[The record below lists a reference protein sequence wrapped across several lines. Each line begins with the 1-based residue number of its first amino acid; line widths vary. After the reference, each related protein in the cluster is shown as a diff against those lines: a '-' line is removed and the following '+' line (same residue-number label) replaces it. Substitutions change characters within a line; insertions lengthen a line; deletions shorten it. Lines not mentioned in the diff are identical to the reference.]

1 MEITSNDLATKIK
14 NGEKIVVDFWAPWC
28 GPCKMMKPKF
38 DTVSE
43 QLQAE
48 NSAVQMYTVNV
59 DENRELSIS
68 LGIRSIPTIKGFSG
82 GNEIYS
88 SSGLLN
94 EMQLKEIVDKV
105 SNN

>member
-1 MEITSNDLATKIK
+1 MEITSNDLTTKIE